1 MLTDEEADAVYNEAF
16 AVLHEILTDPAAT
29 EQQKKLARDQRDEL
43 TMRFIGQTM
52 ASVTART
59 QRFREFIDEMNAL
72 IAEFSRSTTVAG
84 IVQLQAVVDQAAGL
98 VTAATGGGAVP
109 AKRAVRGKRPAK
121 AKGKRKPAPAR
132 GAAPKRTGKTPGAA
146 RNTRAAAPKKPARK
160 ASRAPRKTSRRKA
173 S

>member
-98 VTAATGGGAVP
+98 VTAATGAGAVP
-109 AKRAVRGKRPAK
+109 VKRAMRGKRPAK

-132 GAAPKRTGKTPGAA
+132 GAAPKRTGKTPGV
-146 RNTRAAAPKKPARK
+146 RTTRAAAPKKPARK